1 MDTMRRSTLSTQPLL
16 YAETLAHLVVMA
28 KTPGWKAQ
36 AWHRAKEL
44 EACPT
49 RLWIGITTDL
59 IDHMKAQYDDDGN
72 QTKQN

>member
-16 YAETLAHLVVMA
+16 YAETLDWLVHLA
-28 KTPGWKAQ
+28 QNPGWKAH

-49 RLWIGITTDL
+49 RLWVGITTDL
-59 IDHMKAQYDDDGN
+59 IDRMKAQFDN
-72 QTKQN
+72 QSK